1 MYGCRTVL
9 ERRVYELNTAARKIR
24 LQSAMSLVEQT
35 VVPVVKSK
43 CTEVRWLNIYL
54 DQGLHRLE
62 NYLNLEGF
70 LEKSLKLK

>member
-1 MYGCRTVL
+1 MSILFMYGFRPVL

-43 CTEVRWLNIYL
+43 CTEVRVIFLTLCILMDSSFWYDTI
-54 DQGLHRLE
+54 
-62 NYLNLEGF
+62 NLG
-70 LEKSLKLK
+70 

>member
-1 MYGCRTVL
+1 MFAIIISILFMCGCRPVL

-43 CTEVRWLNIYL
+43 CTEVRVI
-54 DQGLHRLE
+54 
-62 NYLNLEGF
+62 F
-70 LEKSLKLK
+70 